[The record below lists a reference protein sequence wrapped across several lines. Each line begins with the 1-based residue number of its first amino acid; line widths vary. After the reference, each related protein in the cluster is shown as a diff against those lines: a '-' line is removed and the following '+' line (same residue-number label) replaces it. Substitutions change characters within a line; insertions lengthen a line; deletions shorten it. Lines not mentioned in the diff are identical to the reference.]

1 MRLSKLKRRA
11 GAYGL
16 VLACI
21 GAVFVV
27 LAAARIITLA
37 TLRADRIDTIEAAA
51 GRFDNGLF
59 QPTDGTFTTFLD
71 YEVFNPDGVL
81 IAARSR
87 SADTE
92 GSLRLSDAELLLH
105 DNAMESG
112 DIVPVRGPGPVA
124 LLAGLNVP
132 GPVTVFSRLRGED
145 TNLGTVR
152 MVLAPNAAGHL
163 LVKTANAAA
172 MLTAF
177 LALAGFVAIGRWSRR
192 NKNPGAPG
200 GTASFTTRNRDP
212 LTGLPSRTAFLTALD
227 AIARVAARD
236 DKQLSVLAVDLDRFK
251 SVNDTW
257 AHDIGDAAILETVRR
272 LRPLV
277 GERAAIGRMSGD
289 EFAII
294 LVDDAN
300 PRSLKHLARRIL
312 EDIAEPYEIGDTTVS
327 LTASVGVALFPVN
340 AETGAELFRAA
351 DLALYKAK
359 SEGGHKCCFFD
370 TAMEKHLRRRSALEH
385 DLRLAL
391 QRDEFVVFY
400 QPQMNLN
407 DRELCGYEAL
417 IRWERPGEGIISPME
432 FIPVAEE
439 TGLIRP
445 LGEWILRRACSD
457 AVNWITKGT
466 IAVNFSVAQFRFPGV
481 DEMIARVLEETGL
494 EPGRLEIEITESL
507 FLNHSPETMDILR
520 KIKALGVRIAM
531 DDFGTGYS
539 SLSYLAQFPFD
550 KIKIDRSF
558 VSQLSDDPQIGA
570 IIASIVGLG
579 RSLSVDITA
588 EGVETEDQVSLLQA
602 AGCSIVQGF
611 LFGAPQ
617 RMDQSLEHGAG
628 AASNIASSA
637 VA

>member
-1 MRLSKLKRRA
+1 MRLPPLKRWA
-11 GAYGL
+11 GVLGL
-16 VLACI
+16 VLACA
-21 GAVFVV
+21 GAVILI
-27 LAAARIITLA
+27 LAAARAITVVA
-37 TLRADRIDTIEAAA
+37 LRSDRIDTVQTAID
-51 GRFDNGLF
+51 RFENGVF
-59 QPTDGTFTTFLD
+59 QPTDGDLTTFID
-71 YEVFNPDGVL
+71 YKVFDVDGMLV
-81 IAARSR
+81 ASR
-87 SADTE
+87 TQPPAS
-92 GSLRLSDAELLLH
+92 GGPMRLAEDELALH
-105 DNAMESG
+105 RRAMESG
-112 DIVPVRGPGPVA
+112 AAVIASGPRLPA
-124 LLAGLNVP
+124 LLTEFVVP
-132 GPVTVFSRLRGED
+132 GPVTIFARLRDEAK
-145 TNLGTVR
+145 NLGTVR
-152 MVLAPNAAGHL
+152 MVVAPNPAGHA
-163 LVKTANAAA
+163 LVDAANRAAA
-172 MLTAF
+172 LVAF
-177 LALAGFVAIGRWSRR
+177 LTLSAVGGMVLWRRRSGRSDTPTQSGGFS
-192 NKNPGAPG
+192 
-200 GTASFTTRNRDP
+200 TRDRDP
-212 LTGLPSRTAFLTALD
+212 LTGLPNRTAILTALD
-227 AIARVAARD
+227 AIVNVAARD

-257 AHDIGDAAILETVRR
+257 AHEVGDAAILQTVKR

-300 PRSLKHLARRIL
+300 PRSLRHLAQRII
-312 EDIAEPYEIGDTTVS
+312 EEIAEPYEIGDATVA

-351 DLALYKAK
+351 DLALCKAK
-359 SEGGHKCCFFD
+359 SEGGHKFCFFD
-370 TAMEKHLRRRSALEH
+370 TAMERQLRRRSALEH
-385 DLRLAL
+385 DLRRAL

-457 AVNWITKGT
+457 AANWISKGT

-494 EPGRLEIEITESL
+494 EPSRLEIEITESL
-507 FLNHSPETMDILR
+507 FLNHSPETMDVLR

-558 VSQLSDDPQIGA
+558 VSQMSDDPQIGT

-588 EGVETEDQVSLLQA
+588 EGVETEEQVSLLKA

-617 RMDQSLEHGAG
+617 RVDDSMGSPASAPSASAST
-628 AASNIASSA
+628 AAA
-637 VA
+637 